1 MREYSYDLKKG
12 MEAQR
17 GETCFLVIDDDK
29 VTYNEFETKIAL
41 SRKSIPAQAR
51 PSKVTLREREVT
63 EAEEEE
69 RAKKRQAL
77 QLAPQLL
84 LTDQTAAALVTEAA
98 EEAAAEEAAGAGGDA
113 AAAADDAAADA
124 SGAFDPTAD

>member
-1 MREYSYDLKKG
+1 M
-12 MEAQR
+12 
-17 GETCFLVIDDDK
+17 IDDDK

-69 RAKKRQAL
+69 RAKKRQA
-77 QLAPQLL
+77 P
-84 LTDQTAAALVTEAA
+84 
-98 EEAAAEEAAGAGGDA
+98 
-113 AAAADDAAADA
+113 
-124 SGAFDPTAD
+124 SSRRSSSPIRPPPPS

>member
-1 MREYSYDLKKG
+1 MVGRRRAYDSAADYYNRGVLREPGRRSWRART
-12 MEAQR
+12 AQR

-69 RAKKRQAL
+69 R
-77 QLAPQLL
+77 
-84 LTDQTAAALVTEAA
+84 
-98 EEAAAEEAAGAGGDA
+98 EEEFHLED
-113 AAAADDAAADA
+113 
-124 SGAFDPTAD
+124 THLETHC